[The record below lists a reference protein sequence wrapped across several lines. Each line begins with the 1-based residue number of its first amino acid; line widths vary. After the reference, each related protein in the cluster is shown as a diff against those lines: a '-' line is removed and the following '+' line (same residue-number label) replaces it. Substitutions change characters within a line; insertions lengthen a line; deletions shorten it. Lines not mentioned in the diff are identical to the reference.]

1 MDLYLNCGLDDI
13 TQHQE
18 GVKMLI
24 THIMRLSGYGTVA
37 RKPTEKYLEKAGKG
51 YPLGIF
57 TVVRGWSGEEGSN
70 V

>member
-1 MDLYLNCGLDDI
+1 
-13 TQHQE
+13 
-18 GVKMLI
+18 
-24 THIMRLSGYGTVA
+24 MRLSGYGTVA

>member
-1 MDLYLNCGLDDI
+1 MIHTSQQDR
-13 TQHQE
+13 
-18 GVKMLI
+18 KSSI